1 MSEFLSTMAESSRL
15 RATELR
21 RRASAPDLE
30 SQVLS
35 SRPPVPLTLSET
47 GFDLI
52 AEAKLA
58 SPSEGRLVRAQGAD
72 QVVDLA
78 RGFSTAGAAVI
89 SVLTE
94 PRAFGGEM
102 SHLEKAAAAVEVP
115 VMRKDFLVDP
125 IQVIEARAAGA
136 SGVLLIARLL
146 DRGQLVEMTDLAL
159 KHGMFALVELFDVD
173 DLELASAVFDRE
185 ILVGVNS
192 RNLTSLAVDPGRH
205 AELVG
210 HLPPDLPLVAESGIQ
225 DLGDVRR
232 VAALGYRL
240 ALVGSSLVKNSHPS
254 DVAFD
259 MIASGR
265 TSLAERPVL

>member
-15 RATELR
+15 RAADVKQRVST
-21 RRASAPDLE
+21 ADLE
-30 SQVLS
+30 SQARS
-35 SRPPVPLTLSET
+35 ARAPVSLTLSDA

-58 SPSEGRLVRAQGAD
+58 SPAEGRLVEAQSAD
-72 QVVDLA
+72 TVVDLA
-78 RGFSTAGAAVI
+78 RGFTAAGAAVI

-94 PRAFGGEM
+94 PQAFDGDM
-102 SHLEKAAAAVEVP
+102 SHLEKVAAVVEAP

-159 KHGMFALVELFDVD
+159 EHGMFALVELFDVD
-173 DLELASAVFDRE
+173 DLEIASVVFDRE

-192 RNLTSLAVDPGRH
+192 RNLVSLEVDPGRH
-205 AELVG
+205 AEMVE
-210 HLPPDLPLVAESGIQ
+210 HLPPDLPLVAESGIENLV
-225 DLGDVRR
+225 DARR
-232 VAALGYRL
+232 VAGLGYRL

-265 TSLAERPVL
+265 TSLADRPAS